1 MQIKHYLKCFEWV
14 FIKDYKFKANDIKT
28 KFGNIAVIGRP
39 NAGKSTFINW
49 ILGQNINMVSHK
61 RNATRKR
68 LLAIYRHNDSQMVF
82 IDTPGIHRQENVLGK
97 FMLEESLKAL
107 GDADIVLL
115 LIPIKDDI
123 TTYQGFLKLNKKNKK
138 HIILLTKSDRAKDKQ
153 ILSKLKLYNEYSG
166 NFLAIIPLSTKQ
178 DRFKKIVL
186 EEIDKYLDYSPFYYD
201 DEYISTSITSDIYK
215 DFIREGI
222 FESVSEEIPYGSDV
236 LMDRVEESETL
247 YKVYASIVVETN
259 SHKKILIGKDGGT
272 IKRIRVYAQ
281 KRIETFSEIKVYLE
295 LTVIIKKSWSKNKK
309 FLNELGYNMEYNI
322 E

>member
-1 MQIKHYLKCFEWV
+1 
-14 FIKDYKFKANDIKT
+14 
-28 KFGNIAVIGRP
+28 
-39 NAGKSTFINW
+39 
-49 ILGQNINMVSHK
+49 MVSHK

-68 LLAIYRHNDSQMVF
+68 LLSIYRHNNSQMVF
-82 IDTPGIHRQENVLGK
+82 TDTPGIHRQENVLGR
-97 FMLEESLKAL
+97 FMLQESLKAL

-138 HIILLTKSDRAKDKQ
+138 HIILLTKSDRAKDRQ
-153 ILSKLKLYNEYSG
+153 MLSKLKLYNEYS
-166 NFLAIIPLSTKQ
+166 NDFLSIIPISTKQ

-186 EEIDKYLDYSPFYYD
+186 EEIDKHLDYSPFYYD

-222 FESVSEEIPYGSDV
+222 FESASDEVPYGSDV
-236 LMDRVEESETL
+236 LMDRVEENESL
-247 YKVYASIVVETN
+247 YKVYANIVVETN

-281 KRIETFSEIKVYLE
+281 KRIEEFSEVKVYLE
-295 LTVIIKKSWSKNKK
+295 LTVIIKKGWSKNKK
-309 FLNELGYNMEYNI
+309 FLNDIGYSI

>member
-1 MQIKHYLKCFEWV
+1 
-14 FIKDYKFKANDIKT
+14 
-28 KFGNIAVIGRP
+28 
-39 NAGKSTFINW
+39 
-49 ILGQNINMVSHK
+49 MVSHK

-82 IDTPGIHRQENVLGK
+82 IDTPGIHRQENVLGR

-123 TTYQGFLKLNKKNKK
+123 TTYLSFLALNKKDKK
-138 HIILLTKSDRAKDKQ
+138 HIILLTKSDRAKDRQ
-153 ILSKLKLYNEYSG
+153 MLSKLKLYNQYSEK
-166 NFLAIIPLSTKQ
+166 FLAIIPISTKQ
-178 DRFKKIVL
+178 DRFRDIVL
-186 EEIDKYLDYSPFYYD
+186 NEVDKYLEYSPFYYD
-201 DEYISTSITSDIYK
+201 DEYISTSVTADIYK

-222 FESVSEEIPYGSDV
+222 FESSSDEVPYGSDV
-236 LMDRVEESETL
+236 VMNKVVESELL
-247 YKVYASIVVETN
+247 YKIYADIVVETQ

-281 KRIETFSEIKVYLE
+281 KRIEEFSEVQVYLE
-295 LTVIIKKSWSKNKK
+295 LKVVIKKGWSKNKK
-309 FLNELGYNMEYNI
+309 FLNEIGYNI

>member
-1 MQIKHYLKCFEWV
+1 
-14 FIKDYKFKANDIKT
+14 
-28 KFGNIAVIGRP
+28 
-39 NAGKSTFINW
+39 
-49 ILGQNINMVSHK
+49 MVSHK

-82 IDTPGIHRQENVLGK
+82 TDTPGIHRQENVLGR

-123 TTYQGFLKLNKKNKK
+123 TTYLGFLELNKKKKK

-153 ILSKLKLYNEYSG
+153 ILSKLKLYNEYG
-166 NFLAIIPLSTKQ
+166 DKFLAVIPISTKQ
-178 DRFKKIVL
+178 DRFRNIVL
-186 EEIDKYLDYSPFYYD
+186 QEVDKHLEYSPFYYD

-222 FESVSEEIPYGSDV
+222 FESSSDEVPYGSDV
-236 LMDRVEESETL
+236 IMNKVEENDNL
-247 YKVYASIVVETN
+247 FKIYANIVVETQ
-259 SHKKILIGKDGGT
+259 SHKKILIGKDGAT

-281 KRIETFSEIKVYLE
+281 KRIEEFSEVKVYLE
-295 LTVIIKKSWSKNKK
+295 LTVIIKKGWSKNKK
-309 FLNELGYNMEYNI
+309 FLNDIGYNI